1 MKRLVQDSF
10 RASFM
15 KIDPD
20 RLLNSFEILGYD
32 FMLDQNFKLIL
43 IECNTNP
50 CLETESPLLSR
61 IIPELIENTFKIVL
75 DPIFPSPSLSSKKIF
90 INELP
95 HEIKYNLI
103 FDEKLEVEKIRKQY
117 ELYY

>member
-1 MKRLVQDSF
+1 MVEHIVPQMKRLVQDSF

-61 IIPELIENTFKIVL
+61 IIPELIENTFKLVL
-75 DPIFPSPSLSSKKIF
+75 DPIFPSPTLNSNKKIF

-95 HEIKYNLI
+95 HEIKYSLI
-103 FDEKLEVEKIRKQY
+103 FDE
-117 ELYY
+117 